1 MNAVSWFDGLAA
13 PGKLRGTLQTR
24 GPRIALWVLALALAV
39 QAAAIVTHLA
49 GAGHVG
55 APKGGLPAAVPSPA
69 RPRVDIAA
77 IANSHLFGAA
87 QTAAAQADAAN
98 APKTSMPLVLSGI
111 IAARDPKDGMAI
123 LGE

>member
-13 PGKLRGTLQTR
+13 PGKWRGTLQTR

-49 GAGHVG
+49 GAGHVA
-55 APKGGLPAAVPSPA
+55 APKGALLAPAPV

-87 QTAAAQADAAN
+87 QTAPAQADAAN
-98 APKTSMPLVLSGI
+98 APKTSMALVLSGI
-111 IAARDPKDGMAI
+111 IAARDPKDGLAI